1 MHALVMNAA
10 PAPAHLGVGRRPWD
24 RVRQRDVTTEI
35 DDTSPVVIVVDASA
49 SVSVSTFADIQDATR
64 VILEGLDASIPVA
77 LIAVQGDARLLA
89 TPGAPREDLLVE
101 LERLSPGGT
110 TALHEAVLLGVS
122 TFDEISSGRMV
133 VIADGGD
140 SGNGAGLREVANVL
154 SSREV
159 PVWALAV
166 DTLDTDRDEL
176 VALTRDADRVVDL
189 SQPAAPLQILAALSP
204 SATEPSEEVQRPVVS
219 APGRPPEPPAAPST
233 TVPVT
238 LVSPQSSPVTTTDTS
253 TLPVIAGGV
262 MIILALVVG
271 VVAVGT
277 RPRTQEVPKRAVIAQ
292 RLSAGAESLLTRCG
306 RRRSL
311 GEVLD
316 AAGVAIRPGE
326 VVMAVVTFGT
336 ASGIILGALT
346 GSPLVGL
353 LAPLLL
359 ASGVAAV
366 IDRRIRRRRREFAM
380 VLPDVLTTIAT
391 ALRAGYSLVQSLD
404 NVVTRFDSVAREE
417 LGRISAEVRLGR
429 DLAEA
434 VGSSAH
440 RMASV
445 DLAWVATALEI
456 TAEVGGDGARMLD
469 TVAAT
474 ARERMRLARDVAAL
488 TAEGRMS
495 AIVLSALP
503 PLVALALVLVSPDYF
518 EPMGEGRG
526 PLLLVAAGASVG
538 LGWIWMRRMV
548 SKEVGADV

>member
-1 MHALVMNAA
+1 
-10 PAPAHLGVGRRPWD
+10 
-24 RVRQRDVTTEI
+24 
-35 DDTSPVVIVVDASA
+35 
-49 SVSVSTFADIQDATR
+49 
-64 VILEGLDASIPVA
+64 
-77 LIAVQGDARLLA
+77 
-89 TPGAPREDLLVE
+89 
-101 LERLSPGGT
+101 
-110 TALHEAVLLGVS
+110 
-122 TFDEISSGRMV
+122 
-133 VIADGGD
+133 
-140 SGNGAGLREVANVL
+140 
-154 SSREV
+154 
-159 PVWALAV
+159 
-166 DTLDTDRDEL
+166 
-176 VALTRDADRVVDL
+176 
-189 SQPAAPLQILAALSP
+189 
-204 SATEPSEEVQRPVVS
+204 
-219 APGRPPEPPAAPST
+219 
-233 TVPVT
+233 
-238 LVSPQSSPVTTTDTS
+238 
-253 TLPVIAGGV
+253 
-262 MIILALVVG
+262 
-271 VVAVGT
+271 
-277 RPRTQEVPKRAVIAQ
+277 VPKRAVIAQ
-292 RLSAGAESLLTRCG
+292 RLSAGAESLLTRWG

-366 IDRRIRRRRREFAM
+366 IDRRIRRRRRQFAM

-526 PLLLVAAGASVG
+526 PLLLVAAGVSVG

>member
-1 MHALVMNAA
+1 MNTLVTNMLVRNGAST
-10 PAPAHLGVGRRPWD
+10 PAPTRIG
-24 RVRQRDVTTEI
+24 VRQRDVTTEI

-89 TPGAPREDLLVE
+89 TPGAPRDDLLAE

-122 TFDEISSGRMV
+122 TLDEVSSGRMV

-140 SGNGAGLREVANVL
+140 SGNGAGLREVVNVL
-154 SSREV
+154 SSREI

-176 VALTRDADRVVDL
+176 VALTGDADRVVDL

-277 RPRTQEVPKRAVIAQ
+277 RPRTHEVPKRAVIAQ
-292 RLSAGAESLLTRCG
+292 RLSAGAESLLTRWG

-366 IDRRIRRRRREFAM
+366 IDRRIRRRRRQFAM

-526 PLLLVAAGASVG
+526 PLLLVAAGVSVG